1 MKELVAIGSKQIGE
15 GTIKTVNA
23 RDLYE
28 FLGVRKDFSTWVRVQ
43 FKRARLTEG
52 VNFVAITGSPEK
64 GSGGFNPTPITEYHL
79 SLDAAKH
86 IAMISGTEKGII
98 VREYFI
104 ECERIANG
112 VSKPATLEI
121 TGSEELREV
130 DQVLKSSLSIAQSLG
145 LDLNAARIAANRAT
159 RKITGVDPM
168 ALLEMKGIERPVEDL
183 PLTPTEVG
191 KLLGGLSP
199 QMINKTL
206 ISLGYQEK
214 IGTTYAPTPKGS
226 PLAVLL
232 DTEKKSRKGTPI
244 VQLKWKRS
252 IVDHLLQ

>member
-1 MKELVAIGSKQIGE
+1 MKELIAIKDKQVGE
-15 GTIKTVNA
+15 DLIKTVNA
-23 RDLYE
+23 RDLHE
-28 FLGVRKDFSTWVRVQ
+28 FLGVRKDFSNWIKVQ
-43 FKRARLTEG
+43 VQRARLTEEQD
-52 VNFVAITGSPEK
+52 FVVFAQKGENPE
-64 GSGGFNPTPITEYHL
+64 GGRPTTEYHL
-79 SLDAAKH
+79 TLEAGKH
-86 IAMISGTEKGII
+86 IAMMSGTEKGND
-98 VREYFI
+98 VRDYFI
-104 ECERIANG
+104 ECERIATSAPQPTITPELRT
-112 VSKPATLEI
+112 SKQ
-121 TGSEELREV
+121 LREV
-130 DQVLKSSLSIAQSLG
+130 NQVTKEALIMAKNYG

-168 ALLEMKGIERPVEDL
+168 ALLEMKGIERPIEDL

-206 ISLGYQEK
+206 ISLGYQDK
-214 IGTTYAPTPKGS
+214 VGTTYAPTPKGS